1 MSIDGTVITQTKES
15 LTTTKGLTW
24 TPDSNGNFELGWK
37 ILADKT

>member
-15 LTTTKGLTW
+15 STTTKGLTW
-24 TPDSNGNFELGWK
+24 TDLNENFELGWK